1 MKINLHIEADTP
13 EEVKKA
19 IGELAGALSAATTN
33 STPSEKSGA
42 SKQTKSTPAK
52 STAAAT
58 TTATSEPTSES
69 NPESTPTSEPEA
81 NPTSANL
88 ETPPVSLEEVRAKL
102 ASLSQSGKQ
111 AQVKE
116 LITKFGAS
124 KLTDIPAEKY
134 SELLEEAGKIA

>member
-19 IGELAGALSAATTN
+19 IGELAGTLSAATIN
-33 STPSEKSGA
+33 STPSGKSDA
-42 SKQTKSTPAK
+42 PKQTKSTATPEPAAGQ
-52 STAAAT
+52 TPEQA
-58 TTATSEPTSES
+58 
-69 NPESTPTSEPEA
+69 PESTPESTPKSEPEA
-81 NPTSANL
+81 NSTPTNP
-88 ETPPVSLEEVRAKL
+88 ETSPVSLEEVRAKL